1 MSPTPSAYEQRA
13 WEALRQ
19 HRPRRAASRGAQK
32 VAEEVAAAAQAAVEQ
47 ARRVGEAVP
56 QIGRATRAVRDKVGP
71 LREHVPTAV
80 STGAAQAANGF
91 AKAAEGIGRFL
102 SRAGTATLSP
112 SRVVRLHQRKG
123 HTIDGEPLRRLDDL
137 HYLDLEQIDQ
147 IRLHGLDLFY
157 AGVSAAVGAVSGLV
171 ITGSQIAIPVSGGAS
186 AAPSTGAILGA
197 LSADA
202 AAVTIL
208 CGRAV
213 GHIALYYGYDPARAE
228 EKVFHLAVVNF
239 GTAATASAKA
249 AAYADLSRLT
259 QMLFRGKPSAALNE
273 TVTARL
279 ATMFA
284 KQFNVRLTQKGL
296 GKLVPAAGIAAGA
309 SLNWLT
315 LEQIVD
321 AADVAYRR
329 RFLADKYPEQFGTE
343 PFVMPRD
350 EVPADAGEDTDIS
363 VLGMLDGLGVDLPEA
378 TVALGVDNGPPERD
392 DNRPPAH

>member
-1 MSPTPSAYEQRA
+1 MPPTPSAYEQRA
-13 WEALRQ
+13 WDALRQ

-32 VAEEVAAAAQAAVEQ
+32 VAEELAAATRAAVEQ
-47 ARRVGEAVP
+47 AHRVGEAVP
-56 QIGRATRAVRDKVGP
+56 QIGRATRAVRGKVGP
-71 LREHVPTAV
+71 LREHVPAAV
-80 STGAAQAANGF
+80 SKGATQAAHGF
-91 AKAAEGIGRFL
+91 AKAAEGTGRFL
-102 SRAGTATLSP
+102 SRAGTATLTP
-112 SRVVRLHQRKG
+112 SRVVRAHQRKG
-123 HTIDGEPLRRLDDL
+123 HTLDGEPLRRLDDL
-137 HYLDLEQIDQ
+137 HTLDLEQIDQ
-147 IRLHGLDLFY
+147 VRPHGLDLFY
-157 AGVSAAVGAVSGLV
+157 AGVSAAVGAGSGLV
-171 ITGSQIAIPVSGGAS
+171 ITGSQIAIPVSGGAA

-202 AAVTIL
+202 AAVTML

-213 GHIALYYGYDPARAE
+213 GHVALYYGYDPARAE

-239 GTAATASAKA
+239 GTATTASAKA

-259 QMLFRGKPSAALNE
+259 QMLFRGKPWAALNE

-296 GKLVPAAGIAAGA
+296 GKLVPVAGIAAGA

-329 RFLADKYPEQFGTE
+329 RFLADKYPEQFGDE
-343 PFVMPRD
+343 PFVVPRD
-350 EVPADAGEDTDIS
+350 DAPADAGEDTDLS
-363 VLGMLDGLGVDLPEA
+363 VLGMLDELVVDLPETA
-378 TVALGVDNGPPERD
+378 VALADDDEEPEHD
-392 DNRPPAH
+392 ETRPSAD